1 MRISCFHD
9 IRIRFRHIEILD
21 GDKRIKK
28 IQEAKQKKNLRRHSD
43 STLNPVNKHF
53 LHLHLKIIVFII
65 HFLVFVDNG
74 TTLIST
80 GTDELLKKGGNDPNE
95 I

>member
-1 MRISCFHD
+1 MRMNCFHD

-28 IQEAKQKKNLRRHSD
+28 ITRGQAKENFRRQSD

-53 LHLHLKIIVFII
+53 LYLHLKIIVFII

-80 GTDELLKKGGNDPNE
+80 GTDELLKKGKNDPTE